1 LQIQSIVANTPAEKL
16 FNFPVLQPADHQL
29 IGAFIQYFNYI
40 DLNLRRAIEA
50 FAHAKLLRGEAAKR
64 YPRIHSSIVAVAVQD
79 AVRAMDPALENIPE
93 AIRILEIIERRRELR
108 NLLGH
113 WAARRVANE
122 DAIVLLTK
130 NEQDALQTGGTHL
143 RQGGVKSAVL
153 DLADI
158 RGLIQ
163 NELIPFEI
171 WLAKKTSEWWKRY
184 VGD

>member
-1 LQIQSIVANTPAEKL
+1 MHIHSIVANAPAVKL
-16 FNFPVLQPADHQL
+16 FDFPVLQPADHQL

-50 FAHAKLLRGEAAKR
+50 FAHAKLLQGEAAKK
-64 YPRIHSSIVAVAVQD
+64 YPRVHSSIVATAVQD
-79 AVRAMDPALENIPE
+79 AIRTMDPTLEDIPE
-93 AIRILEIIERRRELR
+93 AIRILEIIERRREIR

-130 NEQDALQTGGTHL
+130 NEHDAMQTGGAYL
-143 RQGGVKSAVL
+143 RQGGVKTAVL
-153 DLADI
+153 DLADL

-163 NELIPFEI
+163 NELIPFEL
-171 WLAKKTSEWWKRY
+171 WLARKTSDWWKRF